1 MRTVPATTVPTTAPA
16 FRPAAYRFVYQP
28 RPERLPRW
36 LLKVW
41 GWF

>member
-1 MRTVPATTVPTTAPA
+1 MRNAPA
-16 FRPAAYRFVYQP
+16 DYRFVYQP
-28 RPERLPRW
+28 KPERLPRW